1 MDRLIDLKKNRGKR
15 FHTIEEIKKLNT
27 KRLLAFYKKE
37 RKSFY
42 RFQGGMFCGCCGER
56 MDYLYPDDEYY
67 KEYPEIEA
75 EWYKYLKEIKSV
87 LDNREHVEK

>member
-1 MDRLIDLKKNRGKR
+1 
-15 FHTIEEIKKLNT
+15 
-27 KRLLAFYKKE
+27 
-37 RKSFY
+37 
-42 RFQGGMFCGCCGER
+42 MFCGCCGER
-56 MDYLYPDDEYY
+56 MDYLYPDDDYY